1 MQFQHLQHGVFGNT
15 AECHIAVV
23 LPVLGM
29 QGDVRQQVDGSFKH
43 IETVACADVVEA
55 VVWIAAIYISLEA
68 GSLGIEPSL
77 VGMAGNAVFIVS
89 HKYSVMVFLHTNPY
103 LYQGV
108 YEGNYHVIR
117 GLPTSEVLFTL
128 QSHEMK
134 RIAKEKDCVFVGR
147 CADVVLR
154 DSDVQL
160 LRVFVSAPEEQRVC
174 RKMEQ
179 EGLALSS
186 AKRLVAKM
194 DKQRRKYYESYTGQK
209 WGDPHNYDLNID
221 TGEVSISQAVDLIVS
236 RF

>member
-1 MQFQHLQHGVFGNT
+1 M
-15 AECHIAVV
+15 
-23 LPVLGM
+23 
-29 QGDVRQQVDGSFKH
+29 
-43 IETVACADVVEA
+43 
-55 VVWIAAIYISLEA
+55 AAIYLPALHHLIISQVTLFEMVIIMIHRVICIGRQF
-68 GSLGIEPSL
+68 GSGGHEIAVRTGERLGIKVYEREL
-77 VGMAGNAVFIVS
+77 LHLAC
-89 HKYSVMVFLHTNPY
+89 KYGELSAKLLESSDEKATNPY

-134 RIAKEKDCVFVGR
+134 RIAKEEDCVFVGR

-194 DKQRRKYYESYTGQK
+194 NKQRHKYYESYTGQK